1 MHTLRAV
8 ALIEQAVQLA
18 DAQFAGDALAEVCR
32 CASWEER
39 QAVMSIVHSRP
50 ALAGYPATP
59 QQVMAALRQM
69 VHGDAL

>member
-18 DAQFAGDALAEVCR
+18 DAQFPGDALAEVCR

-59 QQVMAALRQM
+59 HQVMAALRQM

>member
-8 ALIEQAVQLA
+8 ALIEQALQLA
-18 DAQFAGDALAEVCR
+18 DAQFPGDALAEVCR

-39 QAVMSIVHSRP
+39 EAVMCIVHSRP
-50 ALAGYPATP
+50 ELAGYPATSH
-59 QQVMAALRQM
+59 QVMTALRQM